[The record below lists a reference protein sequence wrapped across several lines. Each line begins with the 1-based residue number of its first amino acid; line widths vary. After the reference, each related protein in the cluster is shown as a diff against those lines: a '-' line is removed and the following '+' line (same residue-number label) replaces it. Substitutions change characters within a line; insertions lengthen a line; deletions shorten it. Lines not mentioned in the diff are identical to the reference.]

1 MCPRMLRL
9 KLTDGVSSFY
19 AIEYEPINSLRYV
32 LFLQLIHSLD
42 TPPGTKILLTD
53 PEFYNGRCLLRQGKI
68 QVLGGVVSEMVALW
82 KAQESLSYR
91 NRFRSKVCKASGK
104 PPKFISFEDFVKQ
117 KHRKAQP
124 QSSSSSSTSAS
135 TTKGSAG
142 QIPAVKKVEDLDLT
156 AIEDR
161 RKKDLGDR
169 SQASVKELGVW
180 GSSKQLD
187 KPVSDP
193 SRRERPVVERREHR
207 ERRETPATQ
216 TLGDAGLSLSSKSV
230 PLAAKPSVKI
240 DSVCSAKVIDLS
252 LSSDLDFYLQMDKTP
267 LVVPAGNRLRS
278 FLLGEEEAALFDGVR
293 ASMKGVSYRF
303 GLVREGGRDVVVGAS
318 VGV

>member
-19 AIEYEPINSLRYV
+19 AIEYEPINSLR
-32 LFLQLIHSLD
+32 LD

-124 QSSSSSSTSAS
+124 ESTSISAS

-230 PLAAKPSVKI
+230 PSAAKPSVKI

>member
-1 MCPRMLRL
+1 M
-9 KLTDGVSSFY
+9 
-19 AIEYEPINSLRYV
+19 
-32 LFLQLIHSLD
+32 IHSLD

-53 PEFYNGRCLLRQGKI
+53 PEFYNGRCLLRQGKV

-124 QSSSSSSTSAS
+124 QPSSAPSTASAS

-161 RKKDLGDR
+161 RKKDLGDLNQ
-169 SQASVKELGVW
+169 SNVKELGVW

-193 SRRERPVVERREHR
+193 SRRERPPVERREHR
-207 ERRETPATQ
+207 ERRETPATR
-216 TLGDAGLSLSSKSV
+216 TLGDAGLSLSSKGVSSSV
-230 PLAAKPSVKI
+230 KPSVKI
-240 DSVCSAKVIDLS
+240 DSVCAAKLIDLS

-278 FLLGEEEAALFDGVR
+278 FLLGDEDEEASLFDGVR
-293 ASMKGVSYRF
+293 ASMKGGSFKF
-303 GLVREGGRDVVVGAS
+303 GLVREGGRDVVVGEKEECESRRRLRAIRW
-318 VGV
+318 G